1 MASDA
6 VPRSVPVSLVHGS
19 QAPIAT
25 PIKIPG
31 GNSLPHTGKSAA
43 GHARSTGAP
52 AHQAGAT
59 SASTEPATRP
69 DQAATAKKA
78 DIQAQLAQLNKYL
91 NDSGRPTQFRMDPAS
106 RGQTIQEV
114 NPATGEV
121 IGEYSAA
128 QFPELTRGLGVSGVL
143 VDRHA

>member
-31 GNSLPHTGKSAA
+31 GNSLPHTGKNAA
-43 GHARSTGAP
+43 GHAGSTGAP
-52 AHQAGAT
+52 AHKAGAAT
-59 SASTEPATRP
+59 SASTQP
-69 DQAATAKKA
+69 DQAVAAKKA
-78 DIQAQLAQLNKYL
+78 DIQAQIAQLNKYL

-106 RGQTIQEV
+106 RGQTIQEI